1 MKTFARNYGLFALAI
16 AIVLAGAA
24 LLAVGIQT
32 IAVGIVVVCGLVQ
45 AVVMRPRTR
54 KSAVEAQPIAVPAIA
69 TVRRAASPDFQW
81 DVLLNRPPAQI
92 DLEIVEPYVRDN
104 RVLVTGA
111 GGSIGSEICR
121 QIASLEP
128 KLLVLLGHGENSL
141 FAIQQELHEKGF
153 NRTKIV
159 LADVGDIQAV
169 RNVFIRCRP
178 DIVLHAAAHK
188 HVPILEENVCEAVR
202 NNVFGTHNVALA
214 AAAAGASR
222 VVLLSTD
229 KAVNPTSVMGA
240 TKRTCELICQSFAHR
255 TPTEFVSVRVG
266 NSNTFVFEN
275 YMVTPRGYTN
285 KYTFDGEVLPG
296 QKPARSLRVEGALPE

>member
-1 MKTFARNYGLFALAI
+1 MNDVIKTTARTYGAFFLAVAVVFAGLTLFLLHVAPFAA
-16 AIVLAGAA
+16 AVVIVCGILQA
-24 LLAVGIQT
+24 LLA
-32 IAVGIVVVCGLVQ
+32 
-45 AVVMRPRTR
+45 RPERR
-54 KSAVEAQPIAVPAIA
+54 PALGASRVSVPALA
-69 TVRRAASPDFQW
+69 TVRRAALPDFEW

-92 DLEIVEPYVRDN
+92 DLQSVEPYVRDN
-104 RVLVTGA
+104 TVLVTGA
-111 GGSIGSEICR
+111 GGSIGSEMCR
-121 QIASLEP
+121 QVSSLEP

-141 FAIQQELHEKGF
+141 FAIQQELSEKRF
-153 NRTKIV
+153 ARTKIV

-169 RNVFIRCRP
+169 RNVFARHQP

-214 AAAAGASR
+214 AAAAGTSR

-255 TPTEFVSVRVG
+255 TPTEFVSVRFG
-266 NSNTFVFEN
+266 NVLGS
-275 YMVTPRGYTN
+275 RG
-285 KYTFDGEVLPG
+285 
-296 QKPARSLRVEGALPE
+296 